1 MMKSL
6 ILIAALAVPGAALAA
21 NQVSLQSAVFVERN
35 VTGPDGKSHIVRAAP
50 KPVFPGDHLLF
61 QLNYH
66 NLGAKPATG
75 FTVTNP
81 IPGSVGF
88 LSNEGSA
95 QYSVDKGAAKTWGP
109 IAALTV
115 RDASGALRPAGL
127 GDVTYVRWTLDKA
140 IPAGGTGTLSF
151 HGIVK

>member
-6 ILIAALAVPGAALAA
+6 ILIAALAAPGAALAA
-21 NQVSLQSAVFVERN
+21 TQVSLQSAVFVERN

-88 LSNEGSA
+88 LSSEGSA
-95 QYSVDKGAAKTWGP
+95 QYSVDKGSSWGP
-109 IAALTV
+109 LAALRV
-115 RDASGALRPAGL
+115 RGASGALRPAGP
-127 GDVTYVRWTLDKA
+127 GDVTDVRWTLDKA

>member
-1 MMKSL
+1 MKSL
-6 ILIAALAVPGAALAA
+6 ILLAALAAPSAAMAA

-35 VTGPDGKSHIVRAAP
+35 VAGPDGKTHIVHAAP
-50 KPVFPGDHLLF
+50 KPVFPGDHLVF

-66 NLGAKPATG
+66 NLGAKPAEG

-88 LSNEGSA
+88 VSSEGGA
-95 QYSVDKGAAKTWGP
+95 QYSVDGGRSWGP
-109 IAALTV
+109 LAALRV
-115 RDASGALRPAGL
+115 KGVGGVLRDAGPA
-127 GDVTYVRWTLDKA
+127 DVTHVRWTLAKA